1 MKDTDA
7 KAKVLI
13 PWPEYNKYDG
23 DVVVFP
29 DEDDSEDDSEDEE
42 EINTNQPSSKKHQNA
57 EKNKMRKF
65 YNQKDFLNKTI
76 IEMEK
81 RMEKSGLRTKSLS
94 GVSKQS
100 SVSYAQQV
108 Y

>member
-13 PWPEYNKYDG
+13 PWPEYNKYNG
-23 DVVVFP
+23 DVVVFL
-29 DEDDSEDDSEDEE
+29 DEDDLEDEE
-42 EINTNQPSSKKHQNA
+42 EINTNQPSSKKQQNA
-57 EKNKMRKF
+57 ERNKMRKF

-81 RMEKSGLRTKSLS
+81 RMEKSGLRTKLLS
-94 GVSKQS
+94 GVSKQP

>member
-13 PWPEYNKYDG
+13 PWPEYNKYNG
-23 DVVVFP
+23 DEIISP
-29 DEDDSEDDSEDEE
+29 DEDDSEDEE

>member
-1 MKDTDA
+1 M
-7 KAKVLI
+7 I
-13 PWPEYNKYDG
+13 PWPEYNKYNG
-23 DVVVFP
+23 DLVVFL
-29 DEDDSEDDSEDEE
+29 DEDDLEDEE
-42 EINTNQPSSKKHQNA
+42 EINTNQPSSKKQQNA
-57 EKNKMRKF
+57 ERNKMRKF
-65 YNQKDFLNKTI
+65 YNQKDFLNKSI

>member
-1 MKDTDA
+1 M
-7 KAKVLI
+7 I
-13 PWPEYNKYDG
+13 PWPEYNKYNG

-29 DEDDSEDDSEDEE
+29 DEDDLEDEE
-42 EINTNQPSSKKHQNA
+42 EINTNQPSSKKQQNA
-57 EKNKMRKF
+57 ENNKMRKF

-94 GVSKQS
+94 GVSKQL

>member
-1 MKDTDA
+1 M
-7 KAKVLI
+7 I
-13 PWPEYNKYDG
+13 PWPEYNKYNG

-29 DEDDSEDDSEDEE
+29 DEDDLEDEE
-42 EINTNQPSSKKHQNA
+42 EINTNQPSSKKQQNA
-57 EKNKMRKF
+57 ERNEMRKF

>member
-1 MKDTDA
+1 M
-7 KAKVLI
+7 I
-13 PWPEYNKYDG
+13 PWPEYNKYNG
-23 DVVVFP
+23 DVVVFL
-29 DEDDSEDDSEDEE
+29 DEDDLEDEE
-42 EINTNQPSSKKHQNA
+42 EINTNQPSSKKQQNA
-57 EKNKMRKF
+57 ERNKMRKF
-65 YNQKDFLNKTI
+65 YNQKDFLNKSI

>member
-1 MKDTDA
+1 
-7 KAKVLI
+7 LI
-13 PWPEYNKYDG
+13 PWPEYNKYNG

-29 DEDDSEDDSEDEE
+29 DEDDLEDEE
-42 EINTNQPSSKKHQNA
+42 EINTNQPSSKKQQNA
-57 EKNKMRKF
+57 ERNEMRKF

>member
-13 PWPEYNKYDG
+13 PWPEYNKYNE

-29 DEDDSEDDSEDEE
+29 DEDDSEDEE
-42 EINTNQPSSKKHQNA
+42 EININQPSSKKHQNA

>member
-13 PWPEYNKYDG
+13 PWPEYNKYNG

-29 DEDDSEDDSEDEE
+29 DEDDLEDEE
-42 EINTNQPSSKKHQNA
+42 EINTSQPSSKEHQNA